1 MWQLDQTLSNWSVN
15 GIYFDFFSVFFSFFS
30 SQASSLSKE
39 EHGKSE
45 SEDDF
50 FEPWSSKRTGIL
62 AKYTTSEKLS
72 ITTVSYNAPYMCIH
86 VFVNLCC

>member
-1 MWQLDQTLSNWSVN
+1 MFSHVGTWPNIVKLKCYMEFILT
-15 GIYFDFFSVFFSFFS
+15 FFSVFFSFLFFFS

-72 ITTVSYNAPYMCIH
+72 ITTVSYNAPYMY
-86 VFVNLCC
+86 L